1 MAKLRSPGGCPWDRE
16 QTHDSIKG
24 HLIEET
30 FEVIDA
36 LESGDFDEFREELGD
51 LLLQVVFHARMAEEA
66 GRFDIDDVT
75 RGIIEKLKRRHPHI
89 FGEVELETADEV
101 MSQWEQIKAGE
112 KERPSYLS
120 GVPQSMPSL
129 AMSQKLQVKAARVGF
144 DWPNDE
150 GILDKLAEEI
160 VEMRRTKPHTAERTE
175 EFGDILFTL
184 VNYGRYLGID
194 TELALRRVNQKFRR
208 RFAGMERLAR
218 EADID
223 FASLSLEEKDRLW
236 NKVKEEID
244 DDD

>member
-1 MAKLRSPGGCPWDRE
+1 MLRSPRGCPWDRE
-16 QTHDSIKG
+16 QTHESIKG
-24 HLIEET
+24 YLVEEV

-36 LESGDFDEFREELGD
+36 LESSDFDEFKEELGD
-51 LLLQVVFHARMAEEA
+51 LLLQIVFHARMAEEA
-66 GRFDIDDVT
+66 GRFDIDDVI
-75 RGIIEKLKRRHPHI
+75 REISAKLKRRHTHI
-89 FGEVELETADEV
+89 FGEVELETVDEV
-101 MSQWEQIKAGE
+101 ISRWEEIKAGE

-129 AMSQKLQVKAARVGF
+129 AMSQKLQAKAARVGF
-144 DWPNDE
+144 DWPDDE

-160 VEMRRTKPHTAERTE
+160 DELRRTKPHSPERTE

-184 VNYGRYLGID
+184 VNYGRHLDVD
-194 TELALRRVNQKFRR
+194 TELALRRVNRKFRR

-223 FASLSLEEKDRLW
+223 FESLSLEEKDRLW